1 MCLLKTNNY
10 DFKFNILPLNK
21 LYLRNHLKV
30 NNMLYSKY
38 HFQTLDKN
46 EYLSRSN
53 DVHVIESS
61 TNTYNSL

>member
-10 DFKFNILPLNK
+10 DFKFNIGTAIKKVILV

-38 HFQTLDKN
+38 HFQTLDKK
-46 EYLSRSN
+46 
-53 DVHVIESS
+53 
-61 TNTYNSL
+61 